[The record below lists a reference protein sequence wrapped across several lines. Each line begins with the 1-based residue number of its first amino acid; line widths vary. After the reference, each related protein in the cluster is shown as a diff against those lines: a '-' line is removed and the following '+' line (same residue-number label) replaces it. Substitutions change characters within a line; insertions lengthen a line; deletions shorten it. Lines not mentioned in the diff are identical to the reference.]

1 MQIVTPDFKGEN
13 KGHYSAGVISNG
25 TLYVSGQLSIDPD
38 TREVCKGDIREHTRL
53 ALNNVK
59 RVLDAAGVTTN
70 DVVFCR
76 TSTTGDRSTRNTL
89 HSSANTSPVAS
100 LSRPQR
106 CTSAVSSKSK
116 PSPKCPPNKHHT
128 AFAKKAASGFSGA
141 LPSV

>member
-76 TSTTGDRSTRNTL
+76 IYTPDVNYWGPINEEYAAFGV
-89 HSSANTSPVAS
+89 AN
-100 LSRPQR
+100 
-106 CTSAVSSKSK
+106 CAVVRYE
-116 PSPKCPPNKHHT
+116 
-128 AFAKKAASGFSGA
+128 F
-141 LPSV
+141 

>member
-70 DVVFCR
+70 D
-76 TSTTGDRSTRNTL
+76 
-89 HSSANTSPVAS
+89 
-100 LSRPQR
+100 
-106 CTSAVSSKSK
+106 
-116 PSPKCPPNKHHT
+116 
-128 AFAKKAASGFSGA
+128 AFAFLSI
-141 LPSV
+141 SVADTNILIPPFYILILVRIYEM

>member
-76 TSTTGDRSTRNTL
+76 IYTPDVNYWGPINEEYAAFFGEHKPGRGSLAPTPL
-89 HSSANTSPVAS
+89 H
-100 LSRPQR
+100 
-106 CTSAVSSKSK
+106 
-116 PSPKCPPNKHHT
+116 
-128 AFAKKAASGFSGA
+128 FD
-141 LPSV
+141 

>member
-38 TREVCKGDIREHTRL
+38 TREVCPGDIRAHTRL

-59 RVLDAAGVTTN
+59 RVLEAAGVTTN

-76 TSTTGDRSTRNTL
+76 IYTTGARSTRSTP
-89 HSSANTSPVAS
+89 SFSASTSP
-100 LSRPQR
+100 
-106 CTSAVSSKSK
+106 
-116 PSPKCPPNKHHT
+116 
-128 AFAKKAASGFSGA
+128 AA
-141 LPSV
+141 

>member
-76 TSTTGDRSTRNTL
+76 IYTPARNTP

-128 AFAKKAASGFSGA
+128 AFAKKAASGLSRA